1 MPHHW
6 AEIAFTKNVR
16 ASQEHYGTR
25 ENNERLESAPINATT
40 FSFRET
46 AFIAQRDHFYLS
58 TVSETGWPYVQFR
71 GGPPGFV
78 KILDETTLGY
88 ADFRGNLQ
96 YVSIGN
102 VQHDD
107 RAALIMVDYSNRKR
121 LKIFAHIQVIDAE
134 NNPDLIQQLTMPGY
148 KAKIE
153 RAVLLKLEAFDWNCP
168 QHITPRFTED
178 EIADALRPIQEKL
191 AMLEQEN
198 KILKSQIS
206 NDQT

>member
-1 MPHHW
+1 MSLHRWRTVLGRTHQRRTIVPHHW

-46 AFIAQRDHFYLS
+46 AFIAQRD
-58 TVSETGWPYVQFR
+58 
-71 GGPPGFV
+71 
-78 KILDETTLGY
+78 
-88 ADFRGNLQ
+88 
-96 YVSIGN
+96 
-102 VQHDD
+102 D

-134 NNPDLIQQLTMPGY
+134 NNPNLIQQLTMPGY